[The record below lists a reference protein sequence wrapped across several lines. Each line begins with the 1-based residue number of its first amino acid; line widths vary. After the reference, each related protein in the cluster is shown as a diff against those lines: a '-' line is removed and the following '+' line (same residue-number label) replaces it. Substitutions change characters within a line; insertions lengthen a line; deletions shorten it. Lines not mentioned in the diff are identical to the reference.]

1 MPKPLLGSQIA
12 QDTFEKLQDQAQDV
26 GQTVKDVVT
35 GQDPTSSR
43 DAGLRGAGQE
53 DSGIEQLVNQQDDS
67 QQPASAKALAGK
79 QGVTPQQILQRQ
91 QGEKKEMEELR
102 EGIARLRRED
112 EEQLQKTKQKESEK
126 QKAEEVENQQKI
138 EQIEE
143 QRREQAK
150 EATLNPQKPSTPKGP
165 GSAFIQQSTKSQT
178 EFSKQAVQ

>member
-12 QDTFEKLQDQAQDV
+12 QDTFEKLQDQVQDV

-35 GQDPTSSR
+35 GQDV
-43 DAGLRGAGQE
+43 AKG
-53 DSGIEQLVNQQDDS
+53 DSGIELQSGKTD
-67 QQPASAKALAGK
+67 PAQIAGQAQK

-112 EEQLQKTKQKESEK
+112 EEQLQKTKQKEAEK

-150 EATLNPQKPSTPKGP
+150 AETLNPQKPSTPKGP